1 MESNFIMFI
10 LELIPFSLCLLTI
23 LRVMIERFQIKF
35 ARKRLFRGKALIIF
49 GPRQA
54 GKTTFCEQLLAKVDQ
69 PTLRLNGDDSD
80 TRELLSKPNVAL
92 INNLIGDRK
101 ILFIDEAQR
110 IPDVGLTIKI
120 VVDQIKDVQVIAT
133 GSSSFELAGHINEP
147 LTGRKYEMRLY
158 PLAYTELVGHTDFLT
173 EKRKLELRMIYG
185 SYPEIVTDP
194 DNAEEHLKLIAD
206 SYLYKDLFALDK
218 LNKPQLLEKIVKA
231 LALQVG
237 SEVNYNEL
245 SRLVGADVK
254 TVEKYIT
261 LLEQAF
267 VLFTLPAL
275 NRNVRNEIK
284 KSRKIYFYDN
294 GIINAVTNNFKMLR
308 NRTDVGQ
315 LWENYLISERV
326 KALQLENLQ
335 AKKYF
340 WRTTQQQEIDYIEE
354 SQDKMLAAEFK
365 WNPARVKQFSKTF
378 LKAYPEAKTVFAT
391 PENYFEF
398 LNL

>member
-1 MESNFIMFI
+1 
-10 LELIPFSLCLLTI
+10 
-23 LRVMIERFQIKF
+23 
-35 ARKRLFRGKALIIF
+35 
-49 GPRQA
+49 
-54 GKTTFCEQLLAKVDQ
+54 
-69 PTLRLNGDDSD
+69 
-80 TRELLSKPNVAL
+80 
-92 INNLIGDRK
+92 
-101 ILFIDEAQR
+101 
-110 IPDVGLTIKI
+110 VGLAIKI
-120 VVDQIKDVQVIAT
+120 VVDQMKDVQVIAT

-158 PLAYTELVGHTDFLT
+158 PLAYSELVEDTNFLT
-173 EKRKLELRMIYG
+173 EKRNLEMRMIYG

-194 DNAEEHLKLIAD
+194 ENAEEHLKLIAD
-206 SYLYKDLFALDK
+206 SYLYKDLFALEK

-237 SEVNYNEL
+237 SEVNYNEV

-267 VLFTLPAL
+267 VVFTLPAL
-275 NRNVRNEIK
+275 SRNVRNEIK
-284 KSRKIYFYDN
+284 KGRKIYFYDN

-308 NRTDVGQ
+308 NRKDVGS
-315 LWENYLISERV
+315 LWENYLISERA
-326 KALQLENLQ
+326 KTLQLKNLR

-354 SQDKMLAAEFK
+354 SQEQMLAAEFK
-365 WNPARVKQFSKTF
+365 WNPAKVNQFSKTF
-378 LKAYPEAKTVFAT
+378 LNAYPEAITQFVT

-398 LNL
+398 IGKQIN

>member
-1 MESNFIMFI
+1 
-10 LELIPFSLCLLTI
+10 
-23 LRVMIERFQIKF
+23 MIQRLQIEF
-35 ARKRLFRGKALIIF
+35 ARRRLFRGKALIIF

-54 GKTTFCEQLLAKVDQ
+54 GKTTFCEQLLEKVDR

-80 TRELLSKPNVAL
+80 TRELFDKPNVSVL
-92 INNLIGDRK
+92 KNLIGKND

-110 IPDVGLTIKI
+110 IPDVGLAIKI
-120 VVDQIKDVQVIAT
+120 VVDQMKDVQVIAT

-158 PLAYTELVGHTDFLT
+158 PLAYSELVEDTDFLT
-173 EKRKLELRMIYG
+173 EKRNLEMRMIYG

-194 DNAEEHLKLIAD
+194 ENAEEHLKLIAD
-206 SYLYKDLFALDK
+206 SYLYKDLFALEK

-237 SEVNYNEL
+237 SEVNYNEV

-261 LLEQAF
+261 LMEQAF
-267 VLFTLPAL
+267 VVFTLPAL
-275 NRNVRNEIK
+275 SRNVRNEIK
-284 KSRKIYFYDN
+284 KGRKIYFYDN

-308 NRTDVGQ
+308 NRKDVGS
-315 LWENYLISERV
+315 LWENYLISERA
-326 KALQLENLQ
+326 KTLQLKNLR

-354 SQDKMLAAEFK
+354 SQERMLAAEFK
-365 WNPARVKQFSKTF
+365 WNHAKVNQFSKTF
-378 LKAYPEAKTVFAT
+378 LNAYPEAITQFVT

-398 LNL
+398 IGKQIN

>member
-1 MESNFIMFI
+1 
-10 LELIPFSLCLLTI
+10 
-23 LRVMIERFQIKF
+23 MINRLQI
-35 ARKRLFRGKALIIF
+35 AYATERLFRGKALIIF

-54 GKTTFCEQLLAKVDQ
+54 GKTTFCEQLLEKVGR
-69 PTLRLNGDDSD
+69 PTIRLNGDDSD
-80 TRELLSKPNVAL
+80 TRELLSKPNASVL
-92 INNLIGDRK
+92 RNLIGK
-101 ILFIDEAQR
+101 NEILFIDEAQR
-110 IPDVGLTIKI
+110 IPNVGLAIKI
-120 VVDQIKDVQVIAT
+120 SVDQIKGVQVIAT

-158 PLAYTELVGHTDFLT
+158 PLAYKELVQDTDFLT
-173 EKRKLELRMIYG
+173 EKRNLELRMIYG
-185 SYPEIVTDP
+185 SYPEVVTDP
-194 DNAEEHLKLIAD
+194 ENAEEHLKLIAD

-254 TVEKYIT
+254 TIEKYIT

-275 NRNVRNEIK
+275 SRNVRNEIK
-284 KSRKIYFYDN
+284 KGRKIYFYDN

-308 NRTDVGQ
+308 NRKDVGS

-326 KALQLENLQ
+326 KALQLKNIQ
-335 AKKYF
+335 VKKYF
-340 WRTTQQQEIDYIEE
+340 WRTSQQQEIDYIEE
-354 SQDKMLAAEFK
+354 SQDQTLAAEFK
-365 WNPARVKQFSKTF
+365 WNPAKVKQFSKTF
-378 LKAYPEAKTVFAT
+378 LKAYPEAKTIFAT

>member
-1 MESNFIMFI
+1 MYVYFGNDSILSMFM
-10 LELIPFSLCLLTI
+10 LFLK
-23 LRVMIERFQIKF
+23 VMIKRLQIDF
-35 ARKRLFRGKALIIF
+35 ARDRLFRGKALIIF

-54 GKTTFCEQLLAKVDQ
+54 GKTTFCEQLLEKVAR

-80 TRELLSKPNVAL
+80 TRELLSKPNVSVL
-92 INNLIGDRK
+92 KNLIGK
-101 ILFIDEAQR
+101 NEILFIDEAQR
-110 IPDVGLTIKI
+110 IPDVGLAIKI
-120 VVDQIKDVQVIAT
+120 VVDQMKDVQVIAT

-158 PLAYTELVGHTDFLT
+158 PLAYSELVEDTNFLT
-173 EKRKLELRMIYG
+173 EKRNLEMRMIYG

-194 DNAEEHLKLIAD
+194 ENAEEHLKLIAD
-206 SYLYKDLFALDK
+206 SYLYKDLFALEK

-237 SEVNYNEL
+237 SEVNYNEV

-267 VLFTLPAL
+267 VVFTLPAL
-275 NRNVRNEIK
+275 SRNVRNEIK
-284 KSRKIYFYDN
+284 KGRKIYFYDN

-308 NRTDVGQ
+308 NRKDVGS
-315 LWENYLISERV
+315 LWENYLISERA
-326 KALQLENLQ
+326 KTLQLKNLR

-354 SQDKMLAAEFK
+354 SQEQMLAAEFK
-365 WNPARVKQFSKTF
+365 WNPAKVNQFSKTF
-378 LKAYPEAKTVFAT
+378 LNAYPEAITQFVT

-398 LNL
+398 IGKQIN